1 MEDET
6 RGAPGAIAWLMVTS
20 MAVLAGIMAWEVI
33 AWFM

>member
-20 MAVLAGIMAWEVI
+20 MAVLVVVMVLEVI
-33 AWFM
+33 A